1 MNDKLDRLMEA
12 LEHPERFSDAE
23 INQLLDDDETRRLY
37 NIMCSTAEAETEP
50 IHPDIDLEWASFVAK
65 NMAGQSKRTIWKRM
79 ATQRRAAIIAAGLL
93 VSAVATALI
102 LHRKTDFTTKQHAEI
117 EAIQQSDILPQDA
130 TELPP
135 APTAE
140 PTVIIFNGDPLENIV
155 NTVCTFYGVSATFS
169 NDSTKELRL
178 YFRWNQA
185 ESLDDVIAQL
195 NNFQQI
201 SISLSDNALTVE

>member
-50 IHPDIDLEWASFVAK
+50 THPDIDLEWASFVAR
-65 NMAGQSKRTIWKRM
+65 NMPGQSKRSIWKRM
-79 ATQRRAAIIAAGLL
+79 AAQRRAAIIAAGLL

-130 TELPP
+130 TERPP
-135 APTAE
+135 APTA
-140 PTVIIFNGDPLENIV
+140 DPLENIV
-155 NTVCTFYGVSATFS
+155 NTVCAFYGTSATFG

-201 SISLSDNALTVE
+201 NISLSDNALTVE